1 MRKYKF
7 KVIKRYDDDILGYF
21 FRQDYKIWRISKTSN
36 YLKEVIK
43 RNKKYKQLLYKNRY
57 KILYLKKNKWLRLKG
72 KYRNRWKKRW
82 LLKFSLKKNINK
94 TVYKTALFNII
105 GGLDFVYHLNTL
117 FKTEILKK
125 KKKSLNRDNFL
136 LKKKLKKFYSFKT
149 LKKFNTL
156 LYSTKNHSYLGFSY
170 IYLLESRLEV
180 ILYRANFFISIL
192 AARQAIIH
200 GKILI
205 NGFIINKPN
214 IFLNVNDIITLN
226 MSTFDRRNFY
236 YDLKIKLKKTKR
248 CILVNYPKYLEV
260 NYKLGSI
267 IFIKLPIISE
277 VPFPFLINLELLKYS
292 SIK

>member
-1 MRKYKF
+1 M
-7 KVIKRYDDDILGYF
+7 
-21 FRQDYKIWRISKTSN
+21 
-36 YLKEVIK
+36 
-43 RNKKYKQLLYKNRY
+43 
-57 KILYLKKNKWLRLKG
+57 
-72 KYRNRWKKRW
+72 
-82 LLKFSLKKNINK
+82 
-94 TVYKTALFNII
+94 
-105 GGLDFVYHLNTL
+105 
-117 FKTEILKK
+117 
-125 KKKSLNRDNFL
+125 
-136 LKKKLKKFYSFKT
+136 KKFYNFKT

-156 LYSTKNHSYLGFSY
+156 LYLNKNHSYLGFSY

-214 IFLNVNDIITLN
+214 ILLNINDIITLN